1 MIKRSTIF
9 ILCLLLFGVAIVNVA
24 CAVPQKTNPDNT
36 TGNPI
41 STSANNQTTIDGL
54 AVKLSLDKIIENSDA
69 LVMGKVA
76 KILPARLIYVAQ
88 FNRELPCTDVIFE
101 TNRFLLGSAQ
111 SPNIAVQVWGGQ
123 IGGQTV
129 SISDSPAFKLGEE
142 VALFLEKVPEGS
154 QPPEGIAAEN
164 YFIVYGSAQGKYA
177 VNNGTLVDWEGNQI
191 ALPDVEQKIQSMR
204 GS

>member
-1 MIKRSTIF
+1 MIKHSMI
-9 ILCLLLFGVAIVNVA
+9 ILSCILFFAMAMINVA
-24 CAVPQKTNPDNT
+24 CTTPNETNSQT
-36 TGNPI
+36 ATI
-41 STSANNQTTIDGL
+41 STSENNQTTIDGL
-54 AVKLSLDKIIENSDA
+54 AVKLTLDQLIQNSDA
-69 LVMGKVA
+69 IMIGKVA

-88 FNRELPCTDVIFE
+88 FNRELPCTDVIVE

-111 SPNIAVQVWGGQ
+111 APNIAVQVWGGQ

-142 VALFLEKVPEGS
+142 VALFLENVPEGS

-164 YFIVYGSAQGKYA
+164 YFIVYGSAQGKYT
-177 VNNGTLVDWEGNQI
+177 VNNGALVDLEGNQI
-191 ALPDVEQKIQSMR
+191 AISDVEQKIKSIR